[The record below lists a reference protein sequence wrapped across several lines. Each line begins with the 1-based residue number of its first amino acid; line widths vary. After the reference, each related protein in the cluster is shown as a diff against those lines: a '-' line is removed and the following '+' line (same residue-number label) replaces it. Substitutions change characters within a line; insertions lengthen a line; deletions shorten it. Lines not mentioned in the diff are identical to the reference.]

1 MANVAVLLA
10 PGFEEAE
17 AIITIDILRR
27 LQIEV
32 ETLACAES
40 RAVVSYHNIPMVAD
54 STLTERINTLYD
66 AVVLPGGPQG
76 SVNLAAS
83 KQVLRFVSAHDEH
96 GKLICP
102 ICSAAARV
110 LGGNGL
116 LKGRRYVCSGDLW
129 QSVDEGVYVDAP
141 VVVDNN
147 LISGKGL
154 GHAFDFALA
163 LSVVCW
169 VTTPPCAIMLN
180 TFITAGNFFCRA
192 LRRPGYRDFLADLMD
207 NPA

>member
-1 MANVAVLLA
+1 MAKVAVLLA

-27 LQIEV
+27 MHIDV
-32 ETLACAES
+32 ETLACADT
-40 RAVVSYHNIPMVAD
+40 RAVVSYHDIPMVAD
-54 STLTERINTLYD
+54 GTLADRRDALYD

-83 KQVLRFVSAHDEH
+83 ADVLRFVTAHDEA
-96 GKLICP
+96 GKYICP

-129 QSVDEGVYVDAP
+129 QQVQDGEYVDAP
-141 VVVDNN
+141 VVEDGN
-147 LISGKGL
+147 LLSGKGL
-154 GHAFDFALA
+154 GHAFDFALILA
-163 LSVVCW
+163 ARLLQDEAPVRDH
-169 VTTPPCAIMLN
+169 AEHIY
-180 TFITAGNFFCRA
+180 
-192 LRRPGYRDFLADLMD
+192 YRW
-207 NPA
+207 

>member
-1 MANVAVLLA
+1 MKKVAVLLA

-17 AIITIDILRR
+17 AIITINILRR

-32 ETLACAES
+32 ETLACAGS

-54 STLTERINTLYD
+54 STLAERIDTLYD

-76 SVNLAAS
+76 SVNLAANRE
-83 KQVLRFVSAHDEH
+83 VIRFVSAHDES

-129 QSVDEGVYVDAP
+129 QTVTDGEYVDAP
-141 VVVDNN
+141 VVEDHN

-154 GHAFDFALA
+154 GHAFDFALI
-163 LSVVCW
+163 LSARLLGDEAPV
-169 VTTPPCAIMLN
+169 
-180 TFITAGNFFCRA
+180 
-192 LRRPGYRDFLADLMD
+192 RDHAEHIYY
-207 NPA
+207 AW

>member
-1 MANVAVLLA
+1 MKHCFIFYLMEFFMANVAVLLA

-27 LQIEV
+27 LNIHV
-32 ETLACAES
+32 ETLACADS

-54 STLTERINTLYD
+54 HTLSDKIETYYD

-83 KQVLRFVSAHDEH
+83 AEVLRFVAAHDEA
-96 GKLICP
+96 G

-129 QSVDEGVYVDAP
+129 QPIQDGVYVDAP
-141 VVVDNN
+141 VVEDGN

-154 GHAFDFALA
+154 GHAFDFALT
-163 LSVVCW
+163 LSARLLGDEAPV
-169 VTTPPCAIMLN
+169 
-180 TFITAGNFFCRA
+180 
-192 LRRPGYRDFLADLMD
+192 RDHAEHIYY
-207 NPA
+207 PW